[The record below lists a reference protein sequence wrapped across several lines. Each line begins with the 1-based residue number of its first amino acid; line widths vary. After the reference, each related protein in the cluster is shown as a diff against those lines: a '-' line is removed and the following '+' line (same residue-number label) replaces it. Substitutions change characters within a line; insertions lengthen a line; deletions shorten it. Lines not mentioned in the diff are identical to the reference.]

1 MPASVLW
8 PLSLGLVFLA
18 VGLITWWRDTR
29 AFASRGALALVSL
42 GPPFVAGSL
51 AAFAGEHFTAAATLA
66 QIVPKWLPARLFIAY
81 FVGVAHLA
89 AATSIVARRCIRWS
103 GLGLAL
109 MFGPFVL
116 LMDLPGALA
125 NPALRLSWLLAARE
139 TTFAMGGLAL
149 FASATSNRSPLTAEA
164 ITIVARLWIGC
175 VLVLYGINHVLHPQ
189 YSPGVPASM
198 LTASW
203 VPAPLILAYA
213 TGILLIVFGLAMFV
227 ERYASTAATYAG
239 LVFLVL
245 TLVLYV
251 PQFFLAHAAPTQVI
265 AINFI
270 FDTLL
275 FAGTVLV
282 IGRAIQGT
290 EW

>member
-8 PLSLGLVFLA
+8 PLLLGLVFLA
-18 VGLITWWRDTR
+18 AGLITWWRDTR

-51 AAFAGEHFTAAATLA
+51 AAFAGEHFTSAATLA

-81 FVGVAHLA
+81 LVGVAHLA

-109 MFGPFVL
+109 MFGLFVL

-125 NPALRLSWLLAARE
+125 NPGVGLSWLLAARE

-149 FASATSNRSPLTAEA
+149 FASATSNRSPLTAET

-175 VLVLYGINHVLHPQ
+175 VLVVYGINHVLHPQ
-189 YSPGVPASM
+189 YSPGVPDSM
-198 LTASW
+198 PTASW